1 MDKTSANKS
10 IHKTSAEALKYR
22 VPALEK
28 GLDILEYLSDIG
40 VPQSQADIARAL
52 GRNTSEIFRMLDC
65 LEQRGYLLRDS
76 SAKYQLSL
84 KLYQLAHTHSPVDTL
99 LEAAQRP
106 MRDLA
111 NQQRESVHL
120 SVLHEGQLLVLAEE
134 LSPDPIRISVEVGK
148 SFPAIKTASGKLLL
162 AQLEQS
168 EVEAFFKDDPHTQ
181 HASQK
186 TQRDLHKQV
195 TGLRGATSFV
205 AESDIT
211 VGVQDVSVL
220 IGQASLGLS
229 ATLTVPLLM
238 LKDRKLETD
247 KVLCA
252 LTAAAQH
259 INSDLGLE
267 I

>member
-1 MDKTSANKS
+1 MDKIST
-10 IHKTSAEALKYR
+10 HKTSAEALKYR

-28 GLDILEYLSDIG
+28 GLDILEYLSDIS
-40 VPQSQADIARAL
+40 VPQSQAEIARAL

-65 LEQRGYLLRDS
+65 LEQRGYLLRDG

-84 KLYQLAHTHSPVDTL
+84 KLYQLAHTHSLVDTL
-99 LEAAQRP
+99 LEAARNP
-106 MRDLA
+106 MRNFA
-111 NQQRESVHL
+111 KQQRESVHL

-134 LSPDPIRISVEVGK
+134 LSPNPIRISVEVGR
-148 SFPAIKTASGKLLL
+148 SFPAVKTSSGKLLL

-168 EVEAFFKDDPHTQ
+168 EVEAFLEDDPHTQ
-181 HASQK
+181 HASQHA
-186 TQRDLHKQV
+186 QRNLHEQI
-195 TGLRGATSFV
+195 TELRSATSFV
-205 AESDIT
+205 AKSDIT

-238 LKDRKLETD
+238 LKDRILETD
-247 KVLCA
+247 KVLRA
-252 LTAAAQH
+252 LKEAATH
-259 INSDLGLE
+259 INRNLGLE